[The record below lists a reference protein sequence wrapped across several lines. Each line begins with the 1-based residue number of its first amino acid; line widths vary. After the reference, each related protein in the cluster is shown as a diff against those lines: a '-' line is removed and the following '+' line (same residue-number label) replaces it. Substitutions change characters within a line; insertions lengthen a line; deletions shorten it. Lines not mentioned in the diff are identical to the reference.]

1 MQSTLKPKQPDDPHD
16 VLEVAPGV
24 VLVAPAD
31 PAEEE
36 LSNLLRAA
44 ARQHSDP
51 PKGPGSEFAA
61 GPPIPP
67 VDTTFRP
74 AAVGNAKVPGN
85 RPSTGGRVLR
95 GLPGFLLAVCI
106 GVGAAAWQA
115 YGDTARAVVARWA
128 PQFVA
133 TSSSQPSPAAV
144 QTSVAN
150 AASPPP
156 APPARVAEG
165 VAPSAAAPSS
175 GETQSLQSMASDLA
189 AAEQEI
195 EQLKASIAQLKANQ
209 EQASRDIARVS
220 DAKAAETKASEPN
233 PRPRISAPPPRS
245 AAPARRPMA
254 TYRPAQAAVAPM
266 MPPPAPAPYVQ
277 RQPDPLPPPAAQV
290 PLDPELASVPRPPMP
305 VR

>member
-51 PKGPGSEFAA
+51 QKGTGSEFAA

-74 AAVGNAKVPGN
+74 AAVGNVKVPGN
-85 RPSTGGRVLR
+85 RPSTGGRVIR
-95 GLPGFLLAVCI
+95 GLTGFLLAVCI

-115 YGDTARAVVARWA
+115 YGDTAQRMIARWA

-133 TSSSQPSPAAV
+133 TSSQPSPAAV
-144 QTSVAN
+144 QTSVAT

-156 APPARVAEG
+156 APPARAADG

-175 GETQSLQSMASDLA
+175 GEETQSLQSMARDLA
-189 AAEQEI
+189 AAQQEI

-209 EQASRDIARVS
+209 EQMSRDAAKVS

-233 PRPRISAPPPRS
+233 PRPRISAPPPRP
-245 AAPARRPMA
+245 AASARRPMA
-254 TYRPAQAAVAPM
+254 TYRPSQAAVAPM

-277 RQPDPLPPPAAQV
+277 RQADPLPPPAAQV
-290 PLDPELASVPRPPMP
+290 PLDPELSSVPRPPMP

>member
-51 PKGPGSEFAA
+51 QRGTGAEFAA
-61 GPPIPP
+61 GPSVPP

-74 AAVGNAKVPGN
+74 AAVGNIKPPGN
-85 RPSTGGRVLR
+85 RPAMGGRVLR
-95 GLPGFLLAVCI
+95 GFTGFLLAICI

-115 YGDTARAVVARWA
+115 YGDTAQRVFARWA
-128 PQFVA
+128 PQFL
-133 TSSSQPSPAAV
+133 SWSSQASQAGVPVSAANTASPQPAAPA
-144 QTSVAN
+144 Q
-150 AASPPP
+150 AA
-156 APPARVAEG
+156 AEG
-165 VAPSAAAPSS
+165 VAPPAAPSS
-175 GETQSLQSMASDLA
+175 DEMQSLQSMARDLA
-189 AAEQEI
+189 AAGQEI
-195 EQLKASIAQLKANQ
+195 EQLKASIAQLKASQ
-209 EQASRDIARVS
+209 DQMSRDVARVS
-220 DAKAAETKASEPN
+220 EVPELRGSEPN
-233 PRPRISAPPPRS
+233 LRSRISAPPPRP
-245 AAPARRPMA
+245 AASARRPMA
-254 TYRPAQAAVAPM
+254 TYRPSQAAVAPM

-277 RQPDPLPPPAAQV
+277 RQADPLPPPAAQV
-290 PLDPELASVPRPPMP
+290 PLDPELSSVPRPPMP